1 MTSLVCTATL
11 PHFAMSLQQGQ
22 LDWFWL
28 YDESLSILK
37 IWTKSRQHC
46 VNFSQS
52 AALLRMQKVFRLP
65 DN

>member
-1 MTSLVCTATL
+1 
-11 PHFAMSLQQGQ
+11 MSLQQGQ

-37 IWTKSRQHC
+37 IWAKSRQHC

-52 AALLRMQKVFRLP
+52 ATLLRMQKVFWLP